1 MGEVINSFYLSID
14 IGASSGRHIVSWYE
28 NGRISMKEIY
38 RFENRLRKK
47 DGHLLWDT
55 EYLFDEILNGMRI
68 TAQNGMVPV
77 SVAIDTWGVDYVLL
91 DEAGEVIGD
100 TYAYRD
106 HRTDEALDYVYE
118 RISEEELYHR
128 TGIQKATFNTVYQ
141 LAADRLQRP
150 QVLDRAKVFLMLPDY
165 FLYRLTGVMA
175 SEYTNATTTQ
185 LINVKSGQWDYGLMD
200 RLDIPREIFLPL
212 NMPGNIVGQISPE
225 VRFQIGFTCN
235 VIQCAT
241 HDTASAVMAVPS
253 SSGDGL
259 YISSGTWSLMGVEN
273 DRVMNDENCRLS
285 NFTNEGGYDHRYRFL
300 KNIMGLW
307 MIQSVRHEE
316 DDRIPFVDYAEMAR
330 ENDDFGSIVDVNDQ
344 RFLAPES
351 MTDEIRAACTESG
364 QKVPGTSGELAAVIY
379 NSLADSYAKTIDQ
392 IRAITGKEYDAI
404 HIVGGG
410 CKNRYLNQITANAT
424 GLTVHAGPA
433 EATAI
438 GNAISQMIT
447 AGDFKS
453 LSEARACVYES
464 FEIETYR
471 P

>member
-1 MGEVINSFYLSID
+1 MNRFYLSID
-14 IGASSGRHIVSWYE
+14 IGASSGRHIVSWRE
-28 NGRISMKEIY
+28 NGRIRMKEVY
-38 RFENRLRKK
+38 RFDNRLRKEK
-47 DGHLLWDT
+47 GHLCWDLD
-55 EYLFDEILNGMRI
+55 YLFEEILKGMRE
-68 TAQNGMVPV
+68 TAQSGMVPV

-91 DEAGEVIGD
+91 DEAGEIIGD

-106 HRTDEALDYVYE
+106 DRTKGVSDYVYE
-118 RISEEELYHR
+118 RISEEKLYER
-128 TGIQKATFNTVYQ
+128 TGIQKAMFNTVYQ

-150 QVLDRAKVFLMLPDY
+150 EVLDKAKTFLMLPDY
-165 FLYRLTGVMA
+165 FVYRLTGVRA

-185 LINVKSGQWDYGLMD
+185 LVNAKTGQWDYELMEL
-200 RLDIPREIFLPL
+200 LDIPKDIFLSL
-212 NMPGNIVGQISPE
+212 NMPGTVVGKISAE
-225 VRFQIGFTCN
+225 MISKTGFTCN

-253 SSGDGL
+253 ESNDSL

-273 DRVMNDENCRLS
+273 NRVQNSEKARLS

-316 DDRIPFVDYAEMAR
+316 GDRIPFVDYAEMAR
-330 ENDDFGSIVDVNDQ
+330 ENDDFGSLVDVNDL

-351 MTDEIRAACTESG
+351 MIDEIKAACAEGG
-364 QKVPGTSGELAAVIY
+364 QRVPETSGELAAVIY
-379 NSLADSYAKTIDQ
+379 NSLADSYAKTVAEIEE
-392 IRAITGKEYDAI
+392 ITGKKYDAI

-410 CKNRYLNQITANAT
+410 CKNRYLNQITASAS
-424 GLTVHAGPA
+424 GLPVYAGPA

-438 GNAISQMIT
+438 GNALSQMI
-447 AGDFKS
+447 ALGDFKD
-453 LSEARACVYES
+453 LGEARACVYES
-464 FEIETYR
+464 FEIDTYR